1 MIDWLVSIQALLRE
15 PETRFSLSLTGQV
28 VLITLLL
35 HLIASLLL
43 GYCLSKKSFPG
54 RVIIDLLVTL
64 PLVFPPVA
72 TGYALLM
79 ILGKN
84 GPFGEWSHSS
94 GINFI
99 FSGQGV
105 VLAAF
110 LSGLPLVVKP
120 IQSAMNMVS
129 TRWGEVA
136 RTLGKN
142 ELQIFLFVLIPNIQ
156 RALATGLIL
165 GLGRS
170 LGEVGITLM
179 LGGNIA
185 GKTNTLSLE
194 IYNAVF
200 SGDYQRASGLSVIL
214 GGISL
219 VIFFLLQRCSS
230 QRNASA

>member
-1 MIDWLVSIQALLRE
+1 MRS
-15 PETRFSLSLTGQV
+15 PY
-28 VLITLLL
+28 
-35 HLIASLLL
+35 LLL

>member
-1 MIDWLVSIQALLRE
+1 MIDWLVSIPALLRE

-84 GPFGEWSHSS
+84 GPFGEWSRSA